1 MVVADALTGQ
11 DAEGLDQS
19 GRQGVVLNEQRQP
32 VKGSEPREPGEEGQ
46 YHHHR
51 GDVVNAAVR
60 AALSC
65 PCRARNSPETALRAT
80 SLRLA
85 TRSSAAPFTCAVVR
99 GREAVHSVV
108 NHRRIDGMQEGRGSN
123 PLSSTP
129 GQRPNPA
136 STNPE
141 SGASGSRSAASGCA
155 TARCCPLGLRDAR
168 ISLRRRAIR
177 WLALIL
183 GLERLSPALGLLHP
197 SLLLKQRHIRLQPAL
212 GLLHPSLPL
221 KQGRKA
227 PGGVLMAGLCGLP

>member
-108 NHRRIDGMQEGRGSN
+108 NHRRIDGMQEVRGSN

-129 GQRPNPA
+129 GSTAFRA
-136 STNPE
+136 TNPVRE
-141 SGASGSRSAASGCA
+141 VVWPAGVALTGYGPPVGRVSVERAVVGAFCWRVRLAA
-155 TARCCPLGLRDAR
+155 
-168 ISLRRRAIR
+168 
-177 WLALIL
+177 
-183 GLERLSPALGLLHP
+183 LERPGEDERQRVQVAVRQHRVAEVGPAIPHQVGAFQQVGSVP
-197 SLLLKQRHIRLQPAL
+197 QP
-212 GLLHPSLPL
+212 
-221 KQGRKA
+221 
-227 PGGVLMAGLCGLP
+227 